1 MNKFITKTVAIQNN
15 LAYTNFIFEWKADIM
30 SGSATLRK
38 RRAAWFGLL
47 PFLLFCLA
55 FEIVP
60 ILLLMRDSLFT
71 KAGDL
76 TLANY
81 QQALAPLYLKSFWNS
96 IRLSGITALIGT
108 IAGLFIGYSI
118 FRWPSRRVQELL
130 ITLSD
135 VTTNFAGAPLAFA
148 FIIILGSN
156 GLVTQFFL
164 KSLGL
169 KIYPA
174 FSVYS
179 FSGLIL
185 AYVYFQLPLMVL
197 LIIPAFGGI
206 KKEWRESATNLG
218 AGTLSFWWHIGLPI
232 LAPSLI
238 AGFVL
243 LFANAFGAYATA
255 YTLTGSR
262 LSLVTLQIGFTITGE
277 VLHEPGIGQAMAI
290 LSLVIMGA
298 CIGIYR
304 LATTRAQRWS
314 RH

>member
-1 MNKFITKTVAIQNN
+1 MGQ
-15 LAYTNFIFEWKADIM
+15 
-30 SGSATLRK
+30 SRQK
-38 RRAAWFGLL
+38 RDRFAAWLGLI

-60 ILLLMRDSLFT
+60 IILLIKDSLFS
-71 KAGDL
+71 KEGAL
-76 TLANY
+76 TAVNF
-81 QQALAPLYLKSFWNS
+81 QNALAPLYIRSFWNS
-96 IRLSGITALIGT
+96 IKLSGITALIGT
-108 IAGLFIGYSI
+108 IIGLLVGYSI
-118 FRWPSRRVQELL
+118 YRWPSKRMQEIL

-164 KSLGL
+164 KNLNIAL
-169 KIYPA
+169 YPN

-218 AGTLSFWWHIGLPI
+218 AGTVQFWWNIGLPI
-232 LAPSLI
+232 LTPSLI
-238 AGFVL
+238 AGFTL

-255 YTLTGSR
+255 YTLTGSK
-262 LSLVTLQIGFTITGE
+262 LSLITLQIGFTITGE
-277 VLHEPGIGQAMAI
+277 VLHDPGIGQAMAVI
-290 LSLVIMGA
+290 SLLIMGT
-298 CIGIYR
+298 CIAIYR
-304 LATTRAQRWS
+304 AATSRAQRWS
-314 RH
+314 RR

>member
-1 MNKFITKTVAIQNN
+1 MVQSKQKNN
-15 LAYTNFIFEWKADIM
+15 RISVWL
-30 SGSATLRK
+30 
-38 RRAAWFGLL
+38 GLV

-60 ILLLMRDSLFT
+60 IILLLKDSLFT
-71 KAGDL
+71 KTGTL
-76 TLANY
+76 TPVNY
-81 QQALAPLYLKSFWNS
+81 QHALAPLYMRSFWNS
-96 IRLSGITALIGT
+96 IKLSGVTAFIGT
-108 IAGLFIGYSI
+108 LFGLLVGYNI
-118 FRWPSRRVQELL
+118 FRWPSKRVQEIL

-164 KSLGL
+164 KNLNVAL
-169 KIYPA
+169 YPT
-174 FSVYS
+174 FSIYS

-218 AGTLSFWWHIGLPI
+218 AGTYQFWWNIGLPI
-232 LAPSLI
+232 LLPSLI

-277 VLHEPGIGQAMAI
+277 VLHDPGIGQAMAI
-290 LSLVIMGA
+290 ISLLIMGS

-304 LATTRAQRWS
+304 IATSRAQRWLK
-314 RH
+314 R

>member
-1 MNKFITKTVAIQNN
+1 MRRSISQKN
-15 LAYTNFIFEWKADIM
+15 
-30 SGSATLRK
+30 
-38 RRAAWFGLL
+38 RRAAWLGLL

-60 ILLLMRDSLFT
+60 ILLLIRDSVFS
-71 KAGDL
+71 KAGTL
-76 TLANY
+76 TMSNY
-81 QQALAPLYLKSFWNS
+81 KQVLAPLYLKSFWNR

-108 IAGLFIGYSI
+108 VAGLFIGYSI
-118 FRWPSRRVQELL
+118 YRWPSQRIRNLL

-174 FSVYS
+174 FSIYS

-218 AGTLSFWWHIGLPI
+218 ADTSAFWWHIGLPI

-277 VLHEPGIGQAMAI
+277 VLHDPGIGQAMAI
-290 LSLVIMGA
+290 LSLIIMGTS
-298 CIGIYR
+298 IGIYR
-304 LATTRAQRWS
+304 LAIIRAERWN

>member
-1 MNKFITKTVAIQNN
+1 MNQRRQKRN
-15 LAYTNFIFEWKADIM
+15 LR
-30 SGSATLRK
+30 L
-38 RRAAWFGLL
+38 AWLGLI

-60 ILLLMRDSLFT
+60 VLLLLRDSLFSR
-71 KAGDL
+71 AGGL
-76 TLANY
+76 TAANY

-96 IRLSGITALIGT
+96 IKLSSSTALIGT
-108 IAGLFIGYSI
+108 VIGLLIGYSI
-118 FRWPSRRVQELL
+118 YRWPSRRVQDLL
-130 ITLSD
+130 IALSD

-156 GLVTQFFL
+156 GLVTQFIL
-164 KSLGL
+164 KYLNLS
-169 KIYPA
+169 IYPD
-174 FSVYS
+174 FSIYS
-179 FSGLIL
+179 FSGLVL

-206 KKEWRESATNLG
+206 KKEWKESATNLG
-218 AGTLSFWWHIGLPI
+218 AGTVQFWWNIGLPI
-232 LAPSLI
+232 LTPSLI

-277 VLHEPGIGQAMAI
+277 VLHDPGIGQAMAV
-290 LSLVIMGA
+290 LSLLIMGA
-298 CIGIYR
+298 CIGIYQI
-304 LATTRAQRWS
+304 ATGRARRWTRR
-314 RH
+314 

>member
-1 MNKFITKTVAIQNN
+1 MTQSKPKQNRF
-15 LAYTNFIFEWKADIM
+15 T
-30 SGSATLRK
+30 
-38 RRAAWFGLL
+38 AWLGIL

-60 ILLLMRDSLFT
+60 ILLLAKDSLFT
-71 KAGDL
+71 KDGTL
-76 TLANY
+76 TVSNFQNAM
-81 QQALAPLYLKSFWNS
+81 APLYIRSFWNS
-96 IRLSGITALIGT
+96 IKLSGLTALIGT
-108 IAGLFIGYSI
+108 LIGLLVGYSI
-118 FRWPSRRVQELL
+118 YRWPSKRMQEVL

-164 KSLGL
+164 KNLNIAL
-169 KIYPA
+169 YPA

-179 FSGLIL
+179 FSGLVL

-218 AGTLSFWWHIGLPI
+218 AGSFQFWWNIGLPI

-255 YTLTGSR
+255 YTLTGSK
-262 LSLVTLQIGFTITGE
+262 LSLITLQIGFTITGE
-277 VLHEPGIGQAMAI
+277 VLHDPGIGQAMAVI
-290 LSLVIMGA
+290 SLLIMGT
-298 CIGIYR
+298 CIAIYR
-304 LATTRAQRWS
+304 AATTRAQRWT
-314 RH
+314 RR